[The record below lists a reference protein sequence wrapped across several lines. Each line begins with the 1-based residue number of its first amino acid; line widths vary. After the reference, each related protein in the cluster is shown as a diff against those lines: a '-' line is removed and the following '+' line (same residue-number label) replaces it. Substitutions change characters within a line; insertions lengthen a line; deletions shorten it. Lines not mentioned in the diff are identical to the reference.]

1 MNAIAVHM
9 DLVDLTHLLEDQ
21 TQALK
26 DAAQRRDLKQ
36 TSALDHRIRSTAMAI
51 LGAGAPTGQDHEAQ
65 RHAIV
70 GAIDAL
76 MQAARILDQPARAR
90 PRTTAQNI
98 YLAHNKK
105 GAKR

>member
-1 MNAIAVHM
+1 MIAIAAHM
-9 DLVDLTHLLEDQ
+9 DMVDLTHLLEDQ

-26 DAAQRRDLKQ
+26 DAAKRRDLAQ
-36 TSALDHRIRSTAMAI
+36 TSYLDHAIRSTAMAI
-51 LGAGAPTGQDHEAQ
+51 LGAGAPMGQDREAQ
-65 RHAIV
+65 RLAIT

-76 MQAARILDQPARAR
+76 VQAARILDHPTRPR
-90 PRTTAQNI
+90 PRTAAQTV